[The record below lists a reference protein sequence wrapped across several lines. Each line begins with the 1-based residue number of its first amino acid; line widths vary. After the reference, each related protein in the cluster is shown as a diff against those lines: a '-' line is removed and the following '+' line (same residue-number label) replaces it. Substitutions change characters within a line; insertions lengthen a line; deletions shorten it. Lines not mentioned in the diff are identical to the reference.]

1 MNTILLSN
9 LIKIRWI
16 AIIGQFFAILIVYFL
31 FKINIHIL
39 ESLVIVIFSVVVNL
53 FSYLLQKQ
61 DNNISDRLAFFFL
74 LYDTCQ
80 LGILLY
86 LTGGIF
92 NPFCILIIA
101 PVIISA
107 SYLPVL
113 WTVIL
118 SLFSIILILFI
129 NFIYIPIDWQGT
141 FLAPNIYKQG
151 LVFALIITI
160 IFIAVYSYLF
170 ASSSRKISTA
180 LSEIKLQLSNQKKIT
195 EVGSLSAAAVHELST
210 PLNTIFL
217 ILNDFQK
224 NKKLIK
230 DLDVLKDIELL
241 KSQAERCKEILLRL
255 SKNPQ
260 NLRDN
265 FLKKTKISDLIKIN
279 FEKFNSNKKLKV
291 FNSNKNE
298 ELEILFKDEIM
309 YALGNLIQNSV
320 IYSKKMIIVKTDF
333 DKTNYKIQISDDG
346 TGFPKDILDRLGE
359 PYVSKNSQG
368 MGLGIFISKNLIEN
382 LGGTILFYNS
392 KGNNA
397 VVEIKL
403 NIDNLLT

>member
-31 FKINIHIL
+31 FKIDILIL
-39 ESLVIVIFSVVVNL
+39 ESLVVVIFSVVVNL
-53 FSYLLQKQ
+53 FTYFLQKQ
-61 DNNISDRLAFFFL
+61 DNKISDRLAFLFL
-74 LYDTCQ
+74 FYDTCQ

-86 LTGGIF
+86 LTGGVF

-107 SYLPVL
+107 SYLPVF

-129 NFIYIPIDWQGT
+129 NFISISIDWQGT
-141 FLAPNIYKQG
+141 FLTPNIYKQG
-151 LVFALIITI
+151 LIFALVITI

-180 LSEIKLQLSNQKKIT
+180 LSETKLQLSNQKKIT

-230 DLDVLKDIELL
+230 DLYILKDIELL

-265 FLKKTKISDLIKIN
+265 FLKKTKISDLIKII
-279 FEKFNSNKKLKV
+279 FEKFNTNKKLKV
-291 FNSNKNE
+291 FSFNKNE
-298 ELEILFKDEIM
+298 ELEIIFKDEIM

-320 IYSKKMIIVKTDF
+320 TYSKKIITVKTDF
-333 DKTNYKIQISDDG
+333 DKTHYKIQISDDG

-392 KGNNA
+392 KENNA
-397 VVEIKL
+397 IVEIKL